1 MNMGVAALVVFLN
14 HFFVVLDHDTYA
26 AIDANAFLTREFAP
40 FERRTTVRNDRSY
53 TGIYFYGDHT
63 YFEFFAASGTSTFRK
78 GTDGI
83 AFTPEATGAIQ
94 ALQKKAD
101 IEPPELITRKAG
113 EAQVP
118 WFWAS
123 DLKGLPADAPVD
135 AWLME
140 YHADFLAQWH
150 PEKSLGERGIARR
163 SILTRYKAVLSDAP
177 SHPLF
182 IDVREITLA
191 ADPATIERMTAVCR
205 QFGYRVEADG
215 SLSGPDVL
223 LRFVAATS
231 SKRGIVRVVLG
242 VRDAPKRELH
252 LGKSVLR
259 FDGHRHAVWEFYC
272 SEGSSAAGDSSTTS
286 SGIVIPTRQCCSSN
300 LNLSGI

>member
-1 MNMGVAALVVFLN
+1 MTAAALAIFLN

-26 AIDANAFLTREFAP
+26 AIDANAFLTRELAP

-53 TGIYFYGDHT
+53 TGIYFYGTNT
-63 YFEFFAASGTSTFRK
+63 YFEFFDASGASTFRK

-83 AFTPEATGAIQ
+83 AFTPEEPGAIE
-94 ALQKKAD
+94 ALRKNLD
-101 IEPPELITRKAG
+101 IEPPQLVTRKVG

-140 YHADFLAQWH
+140 YHADFLGQWH
-150 PEKSLGERGIARR
+150 PEKSAGERGIARR

-191 ADPATIERMTAVCR
+191 ADPATIERLTAVCR
-205 QFGYRVEADG
+205 QFGYRVDADG
-215 SLSGPDVL
+215 SLGGPGIV
-223 LRFVAATS
+223 LRFVAATP
-231 SKRGIVRVVLG
+231 SKHGIVRVVLD
-242 VRDAPKRELH
+242 VRDVPKRELR

-259 FDGHRHAVWEFYC
+259 FDGKGRAVWEF
-272 SEGSSAAGDSSTTS
+272 
-286 SGIVIPTRQCCSSN
+286 
-300 LNLSGI
+300 

>member
-1 MNMGVAALVVFLN
+1 MTAAAALVVFLN

-53 TGIYFYGDHT
+53 TCFYFYGTNT
-63 YFEFFAASGTSTFRK
+63 YFEFFDASGASTFRK

-83 AFTPEATGAIQ
+83 AFTPEEPGAIE
-94 ALQKKAD
+94 ALQKTVD
-101 IEPPELITRKAG
+101 IEPPGLITRKVG
-113 EAQVP
+113 ETQVP

-123 DLKGLPADAPVD
+123 DLKGLPADSAVD

-140 YHADFLAQWH
+140 YHADFLARWH
-150 PEKSLGERGIARR
+150 PEKSGGERGIARR
-163 SILTRYKAVLSDAP
+163 SILTRYKAVLPESP
-177 SHPLF
+177 PHPLLV
-182 IDVREITLA
+182 DVREITLA

-205 QFGYRVEADG
+205 KFGYRVEADG
-215 SLSGPDVL
+215 SLAGPDVV
-223 LRFVAATS
+223 LRFVAATP
-231 SKRGIVRVVLG
+231 SKRGIVRVVLD

-259 FDGHRHAVWEFYC
+259 FDGRGRAVWEF
-272 SEGSSAAGDSSTTS
+272 
-286 SGIVIPTRQCCSSN
+286 
-300 LNLSGI
+300 